1 MNTPEEK
8 IALLRLHV
16 WEQVPV
22 AEICEQFDIA
32 AEDFDLWLEEIS
44 EAGVFPVD
52 EEAQFPLRIKG
63 GRLILRPTCGNGV
76 D

>member
-1 MNTPEEK
+1 MKYTAEEK

-22 AEICEQFDIA
+22 AEICEEFDIA
-32 AEDFDLWLEEIS
+32 AEDFDLWMEEIY
-44 EAGVFPVD
+44 EDGVWPAD
-52 EEAQFPLRIKG
+52 EQDCFPLRISN
-63 GRLILRPTCGNGV
+63 LP